1 MHVCTTR
8 VRYAETDQGGVAY
21 HANYLNWFEVGRTDM
36 LRTLGHP
43 YARIERDLDILLTVT
58 EAHLSYRSPALYDEL
73 LRIETR
79 IMEMRKV
86 RFRVATRI
94 LRAEDEGLLCD
105 GSVWLASVTRD
116 GRPIPLPESLAG
128 VLSAELQSEEGKTGT
143 QAVVTG

>member
-43 YARIERDLDILLTVT
+43 YAQIERDLDILLTVT
-58 EAHLSYRSPALYDEL
+58 EAHLLYRGPALYDEL

-79 IMEMRKV
+79 ITEMRKV
-86 RFRVATRI
+86 RFRIETRI
-94 LRAEDEGLLCD
+94 VRAEDSELLCD
-105 GSVWLASVTRD
+105 GHVWLASVTRD
-116 GRPIPLPESLAG
+116 GRPIPLPESLSG
-128 VLSAELQSEEGKTGT
+128 LLTAELLTEEGKTGP
-143 QAVVTG
+143 QAVVRG

>member
-36 LRTLGHP
+36 LRTLGQP
-43 YARIERDLDILLTVT
+43 YARIERDLGILLTVV
-58 EAHLSYRSPALYDEL
+58 EAQLSYRKPALYDEQ

-79 IMEMRKV
+79 VTELRRV
-86 RFRVATRI
+86 RFRIETRI
-94 LRAEDEGLLCD
+94 VRAEDDELLCD
-105 GSVWLASVTRD
+105 GHVWLASVTRE
-116 GRPIPLPESLAG
+116 GQPIPLPETLTG
-128 VLSAELQSEEGKTGT
+128 CLKDQLSTEEGKTGT